1 MSYTLLGVILLAVS
15 VVLFVWTVPKYAT
28 AAHEAENGETTS
40 RGLSALLPFAVMCLG
55 FAGLVFVLKGLFE

>member
-1 MSYTLLGVILLAVS
+1 MSYTLLGAILLAVS
-15 VVLFVWTVPKYAT
+15 IVLFVWAVPKYAMAT
-28 AAHEAENGETTS
+28 HDAENGEPTS